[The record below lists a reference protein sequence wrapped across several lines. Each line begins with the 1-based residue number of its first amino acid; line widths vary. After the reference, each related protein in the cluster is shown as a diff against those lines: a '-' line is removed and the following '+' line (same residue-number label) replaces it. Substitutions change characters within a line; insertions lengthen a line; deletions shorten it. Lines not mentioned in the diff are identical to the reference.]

1 MQCLCFFGWD
11 ARPHGRNHHDDL
23 WLSAGLFNLRQIV
36 LAKVDQALHTRKGL
50 DPAEEYGRL
59 CQDILGIPAS
69 PGMYFWLVVAGCD
82 TSTHGS
88 FTSVCVCAFFVVT
101 FVSGASL
108 HSSSGSFL
116 SLYIHCALFGSPS
129 TIKNFDITKLSIFIY
144 SLCKSKWSE
153 HDEDKC
159 PNSTFTFASFF
170 FSGHWPLL
178 PILQEPT
185 CRRPLDT
192 WRAGTMLSTTVT
204 CGARC
209 SPWTCSMPASN
220 RRE

>member
-1 MQCLCFFGWD
+1 MTSDSLQVSLTW
-11 ARPHGRNHHDDL
+11 GRSS
-23 WLSAGLFNLRQIV
+23 WPKWI
-36 LAKVDQALHTRKGL
+36 
-50 DPAEEYGRL
+50 RL
-59 CQDILGIPAS
+59 CTPGKAWTPQRSTDASARISWEYLPHLVCTSDWSWQDVTLAHTDLS
-69 PGMYFWLVVAGCD
+69 PPFVFVL
-82 TSTHGS
+82 
-88 FTSVCVCAFFVVT
+88 FFVVT

-159 PNSTFTFASFF
+159 PNSTFTVASFF